1 MSQGYRSDME
11 EIIQSAGR
19 WSMDEVDSH
28 AQKLF
33 LLDSV
38 VQGTVDVPGLM
49 TRANTLLES
58 AIIQVVDENNYAV
71 PYPLFVGAK
80 Q

>member
-1 MSQGYRSDME
+1 
-11 EIIQSAGR
+11 
-19 WSMDEVDSH
+19 MDEVDSH
-28 AQKLF
+28 TQKLF

-38 VQGTVDVPGLM
+38 VQGTADIPGLM
-49 TRANTLLES
+49 TRVNTLLES